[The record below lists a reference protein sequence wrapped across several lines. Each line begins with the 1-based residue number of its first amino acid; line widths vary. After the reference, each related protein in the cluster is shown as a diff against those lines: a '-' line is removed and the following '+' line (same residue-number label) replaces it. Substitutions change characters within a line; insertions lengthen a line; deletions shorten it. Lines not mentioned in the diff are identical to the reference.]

1 MFWKWRDGQ
10 SFNYRCTGRWN
21 SGMEKSAT
29 APAAATYPPTP
40 ITQLSSHP
48 CTSPLSSCASSG
60 VWGQLWKRWVAPTRT
75 GRAGSHQN
83 IEECMRVLL
92 AGSALGKSS
101 HWGITQ

>member
-29 APAAATYPPTP
+29 ASVAATHPPTP
-40 ITQLSSHP
+40 IMQLSSHP

-60 VWGQLWKRWVAPTRT
+60 V
-75 GRAGSHQN
+75 RAAM
-83 IEECMRVLL
+83 E
-92 AGSALGKSS
+92 ALGGT
-101 HWGITQ
+101 HPYWPRWQPPEH